1 MILKSFELNKIKLEN
16 CNFYLFYGDNEGF
29 KEEIIKNFFEKQYQ
43 GNVYRYDE
51 KEVLDNV
58 DSFYNSILTK
68 SFFDNKK
75 LIIINRVSDKIRVIV
90 EELIE
95 KKTEDIQFILNS
107 KNLEKKSILRKF
119 FEKEKSIICVPF
131 YGDNNQ
137 TLNSIV
143 SQFFRNKKIPISQQ
157 LINVLTERSRGDRK
171 NLNNELQKIENYSLN
186 KKTLNLQ
193 EIIKLS
199 NLADNYSASELID
212 HSLAKNTRKT
222 VAIFN
227 ENNYSDEDNIII
239 IRTLLAKLK
248 RLLKIHELIDEKG
261 KVNPNEAEFRA
272 YYILQH
278 VGNTDKAEIPGYLRD
293 LSTRPE
299 ILNAPIMQ
307 EALKIWVAWKRNDYQ
322 RFFSILKASIH
333 VLVCCQAFEYVG
345 YMRYTA
351 LQTIHRVNKGPKQG
365 LYFPLHDL
373 VGLLGFDKP
382 FSAASVLSSSL
393 VSAAACGTV

>member
-1 MILKSFELNKIKLEN
+1 MILKSFELNKIKFEN
-16 CNFYLFYGDNEGF
+16 YNFYLFYGDNEGF
-29 KEEIIKNFFEKQYQ
+29 KEEIIKSFFEKQYQ

-131 YGDNNQ
+131 YEDNNQ

-157 LINVLTERSRGDRK
+157 LINILTERSRGDRK

-186 KKTLNLQ
+186 KKTINLQ
-193 EIIKLS
+193 EIIKLT

-261 KVNPNEAEFRA
+261 NIDEAISSLKPPIFWK
-272 YYILQH
+272 
-278 VGNTDKAEIPGYLRD
+278 DKPVV
-293 LSTRPE
+293 T
-299 ILNAPIMQ
+299 Q
-307 EALKIWVAWKRNDYQ
+307 Q
-322 RFFSILKASIH
+322 LKAWGKRELKDLI
-333 VLVCCQAFEYVG
+333 
-345 YMRYTA
+345 YTSNDIE
-351 LQTIHRVNKGPKQG
+351 LLIKKNSTIGKNI
-365 LYFPLHDL
+365 
-373 VGLLGFDKP
+373 
-382 FSAASVLSSSL
+382 LSDFIINNSKK
-393 VSAAACGTV
+393 TNN